1 MNTYKVIQT
10 SVVSKTNDVTFGLT
24 HDESTTSREQVFPDL
39 KSATDFFFLCM
50 KQVKDNVMP
59 GYTMKLSVCLYEYRD
74 VGSVEIDRFDY
85 LGYREGV
92 SPDGD
97 SD

>member
-10 SVVSKTNDVTFGLT
+10 SLVSKTNDVTFGLT
-24 HDESTTSREQVFPDL
+24 HDVSQTTREQVFPDL
-39 KSATDFFFLCM
+39 KSASEFFFLCM
-50 KQVKDNVMP
+50 KQVKENVMP
-59 GYTMKLSVCLYEYRD
+59 GYTMELTVCLYEYRD
-74 VGSVEIDRFDY
+74 VGSVEIDRFVY
-85 LGYREGV
+85 NGYREGV